1 MKILEGYKTY
11 LVAFAAV
18 MIAAGAAI
26 QAYYAGGTIDL
37 QILIDALIALAL
49 IFLRKGIK
57 EGPSKGE

>member
-18 MIAAGAAI
+18 LIAVGAAI
-26 QAYYAGGTIDL
+26 QDYYGGSVINYQLIIDSL
-37 QILIDALIALAL
+37 VALAL

-57 EGPSKGE
+57 DTK